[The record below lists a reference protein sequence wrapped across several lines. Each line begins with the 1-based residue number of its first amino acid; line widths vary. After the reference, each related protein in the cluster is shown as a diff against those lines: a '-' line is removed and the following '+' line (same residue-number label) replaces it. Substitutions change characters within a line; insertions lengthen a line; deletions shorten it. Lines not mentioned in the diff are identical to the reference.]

1 MPRLTQI
8 KETKKGR
15 LALFLDGEFAFS
27 LDEGTFAAAALHQD
41 DELED
46 WQIEE
51 LRKKSETRRALDKA
65 MDYLSLRDHAA
76 GELYQ
81 KLCRKFDAHSAAY
94 AVARAGELGLL
105 NDVSFARRRAAELLR
120 KRKSRRAILDDLHAK
135 GIDRGAAA
143 EAVEALFAQSEEDE
157 EENPELA
164 NARALVER
172 HYAAKLAQGKWQQV
186 AAALARRGFSH
197 SVIRQALA
205 DAETEETE
213 AENAQVKQSPE
224 EMRQKELK
232 EVIEQYNRE
241 KQDPDYYYLPDQ
253 WDGQKLIWQKSGD
266 RTGSLLASLAFFA
279 AFVVML
285 KKAKEQQEEMAKR
298 AEQLLMDYPSLIMKF
313 TLLIQAGMTAR
324 KVFQKMYE
332 AIIIMCHE
340 MDSGI
345 AELEAYRRFGERCGQ
360 MKYKTFSTILIQN
373 LQKGSHRMADLLEK
387 EALEAWDERKRKAR
401 VLGETAATKLLV
413 PMVMMLAVVMAIIM
427 IPAFLSFYG

>member
-27 LDEGTFAAAALHQD
+27 LDEDTFAAAALHQD

-157 EENPELA
+157 EENPELT

-186 AAALARRGFSH
+186 AAALARRGVSH

-213 AENAQVKQSPE
+213 A
-224 EMRQKELK
+224 
-232 EVIEQYNRE
+232 
-241 KQDPDYYYLPDQ
+241 
-253 WDGQKLIWQKSGD
+253 
-266 RTGSLLASLAFFA
+266 
-279 AFVVML
+279 
-285 KKAKEQQEEMAKR
+285 
-298 AEQLLMDYPSLIMKF
+298 
-313 TLLIQAGMTAR
+313 
-324 KVFQKMYE
+324 
-332 AIIIMCHE
+332 
-340 MDSGI
+340 
-345 AELEAYRRFGERCGQ
+345 
-360 MKYKTFSTILIQN
+360 
-373 LQKGSHRMADLLEK
+373 
-387 EALEAWDERKRKAR
+387 
-401 VLGETAATKLLV
+401 
-413 PMVMMLAVVMAIIM
+413 
-427 IPAFLSFYG
+427 

>member
-1 MPRLTQI
+1 M
-8 KETKKGR
+8 
-15 LALFLDGEFAFS
+15 FLDGEFAFS
-27 LDEGTFAAAALHQD
+27 LDEDTFAAAALHQD

-120 KRKSRRAILDDLHAK
+120 KRKSRRAILDDLYAK

-157 EENPELA
+157 EENPELT

-213 AENAQVKQSPE
+213 A
-224 EMRQKELK
+224 
-232 EVIEQYNRE
+232 
-241 KQDPDYYYLPDQ
+241 
-253 WDGQKLIWQKSGD
+253 
-266 RTGSLLASLAFFA
+266 
-279 AFVVML
+279 
-285 KKAKEQQEEMAKR
+285 
-298 AEQLLMDYPSLIMKF
+298 
-313 TLLIQAGMTAR
+313 
-324 KVFQKMYE
+324 
-332 AIIIMCHE
+332 
-340 MDSGI
+340 
-345 AELEAYRRFGERCGQ
+345 
-360 MKYKTFSTILIQN
+360 
-373 LQKGSHRMADLLEK
+373 
-387 EALEAWDERKRKAR
+387 
-401 VLGETAATKLLV
+401 
-413 PMVMMLAVVMAIIM
+413 
-427 IPAFLSFYG
+427 